1 MRNRTVAGFDYMR
14 TNDNQMFAFI
24 GVVDWVP
31 FRGGDY
37 STLNDKTLGAKY
49 NELRNRPGYDFNAN
63 NTWPSSGVL
72 NTYSGYISN
81 VLTPIEGLNVLASV
95 RYESNQFNGG
105 KRGQADVAAYSQS
118 AWSPKF
124 GLVYE
129 IIKDQFS
136 VFGNYQ
142 NSFKSNGYY
151 IYNKA
156 GDVALSDP
164 EKANQF
170 EGGLKA
176 NLLKGK
182 ITATL
187 SYYDIKVKNTLMTT
201 RELTVGAGGSESGRE
216 INKPWI

>member
-105 KRGQADVAAYSQS
+105 KEDKLLLQPIHNPHGRQ
-118 AWSPKF
+118 KF

-164 EKANQF
+164 EKA
-170 EGGLKA
+170 K
-176 NLLKGK
+176 
-182 ITATL
+182 
-187 SYYDIKVKNTLMTT
+187 SV
-201 RELTVGAGGSESGRE
+201 
-216 INKPWI
+216 

>member
-105 KRGQADVAAYSQS
+105 KEDKLMLQLIHNPHGR
-118 AWSPKF
+118 
-124 GLVYE
+124 
-129 IIKDQFS
+129 
-136 VFGNYQ
+136 Q
-142 NSFKSNGYY
+142 NSDWYMKS
-151 IYNKA
+151 
-156 GDVALSDP
+156 
-164 EKANQF
+164 
-170 EGGLKA
+170 
-176 NLLKGK
+176 
-182 ITATL
+182 
-187 SYYDIKVKNTLMTT
+187 
-201 RELTVGAGGSESGRE
+201 
-216 INKPWI
+216 